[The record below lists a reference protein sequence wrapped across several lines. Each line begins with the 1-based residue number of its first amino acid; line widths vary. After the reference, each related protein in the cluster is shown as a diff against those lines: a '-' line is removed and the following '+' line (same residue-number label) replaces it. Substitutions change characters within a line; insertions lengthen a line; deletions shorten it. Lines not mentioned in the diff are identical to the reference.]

1 MSILLRRTLPLKN
14 QNNRNKYFF
23 GLGTIGRD
31 MFYAFEANAILYFL
45 SDVLSLPLWVFA
57 ATSMVLSV
65 LRIFDALNDPI
76 TGLIIDNIHSPWGK
90 FKPAIAVGG
99 VLSAV
104 FYLVLFGGIG
114 TGWSFIILFA
124 VAYLLWDIS
133 YGINDIAYWTLLPA
147 LSTDQKQREKNGA
160 FARICANIGMFAIMV
175 LWQPITQAMGNTPKA
190 WFQVALVM
198 CAAYL
203 GFLCFPIFGV
213 KEDRSIVQSEE
224 KTTLRQ
230 MWDALT
236 KNDQLLWTTLSMGL
250 FMVGYCTTTGFA
262 IYYMKYLFG
271 NVDMYAVLAAVCGVA
286 QLAALSV
293 FPLFSK
299 RWNRR
304 QLYTGS
310 TVLVVVGYL
319 VFVFAEH
326 SLFLIALSAVLLF
339 LGQAFIQLLMLMF
352 LADTI
357 EYGQWKLGKRS
368 ESITF
373 SIQPLINKIGGALA
387 TGIISITLILS
398 GIKRGEETAAAIGTA
413 GQNIVKVSMLAIPL
427 VLIVL
432 GYFIYLRK
440 YRIDEAFYASI
451 LRDLEERGELKPSQE
466 QA

>member
-1 MSILLRRTLPLKN
+1 MKN

-224 KTTLRQ
+224 KTTLCQ